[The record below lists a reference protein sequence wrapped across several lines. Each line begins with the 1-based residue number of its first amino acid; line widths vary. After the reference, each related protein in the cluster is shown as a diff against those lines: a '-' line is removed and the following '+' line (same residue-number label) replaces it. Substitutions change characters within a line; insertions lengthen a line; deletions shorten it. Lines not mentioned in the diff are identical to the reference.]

1 LLLLTQ
7 QGGLTMSNAIDNL
20 QRFNFNDF
28 EKEAIEKL
36 KSGQALTGKNGVL
49 TPLIKQI
56 LEAALE
62 GEMESHLSE
71 CKDQGQANRRNGK
84 IKKVVKTGTGA
95 FELETP
101 RDRESSFEPEIVK
114 KRQTV
119 LNESLD
125 NKVLSLYA
133 LGMSYEAITNHLA
146 ELYGLEVS
154 TAKISQITDKLMPVI
169 TEWRSRPLEAIYPIV
184 FLDAIHFKMR
194 EEGKVVSKAIYSI
207 LGVNQRGCKEV
218 LGIYLSEAEGA
229 HFWLSVLNDLYARG
243 IEDILIASIDG
254 LKGFPEAIAQVYPK
268 AEIQLCVVHQIRN
281 SLKYVVSKDQ
291 KAFMVDLKQVYQA
304 TSRELAE
311 HHLGELEGKWGKKY
325 AVVIKSWY
333 ANWEHLSQYF
343 KYPEELRRI
352 IYTTNIIE
360 GFHRQIRK
368 YTKNKGAFTSE
379 NALMKLIYC
388 ACQHILEKWT
398 APMHNWG
405 LIISQLQIYFEGRLK
420 LELR

>member
-1 LLLLTQ
+1 
-7 QGGLTMSNAIDNL
+7 MSNAIDNL

-169 TEWRSRPLEAIYPIV
+169 TEWRSRPLEAIYPII

-194 EEGKVVSKAIYSI
+194 EEGKVVSKAIYS
-207 LGVNQRGCKEV
+207 G
-218 LGIYLSEAEGA
+218 S
-229 HFWLSVLNDLYARG
+229 
-243 IEDILIASIDG
+243 
-254 LKGFPEAIAQVYPK
+254 
-268 AEIQLCVVHQIRN
+268 
-281 SLKYVVSKDQ
+281 
-291 KAFMVDLKQVYQA
+291 
-304 TSRELAE
+304 
-311 HHLGELEGKWGKKY
+311 
-325 AVVIKSWY
+325 
-333 ANWEHLSQYF
+333 
-343 KYPEELRRI
+343 
-352 IYTTNIIE
+352 
-360 GFHRQIRK
+360 
-368 YTKNKGAFTSE
+368 
-379 NALMKLIYC
+379 
-388 ACQHILEKWT
+388 
-398 APMHNWG
+398 
-405 LIISQLQIYFEGRLK
+405 
-420 LELR
+420 